1 MGTKVSI
8 AKGVSAVLVVSMIG
22 LGAAP
27 SIPSVFADELSTTV
41 TSTGQN
47 TSNSL
52 EINLSSLEKDGYSV
66 KNSINSIT
74 LDGVDPNA
82 KITVTDN
89 NTSYTDI
96 SQGIPLQTG
105 DNNYVISV
113 SDGTTPDNT
122 QTYNFT
128 VTREKS
134 SNDSL
139 QDIKLSAGQLK
150 FDPAADPVTPY
161 NVQVENN
168 VDSLTIT
175 PVLADTTATV
185 KVDPS
190 TATDQGFTVQ
200 VPPVGKTTEIT
211 ITVTAENGKDQKTY
225 KLEVTRADQ
234 TPGSQTSGT
243 GSTQTSGTGSTQTS
257 GAGSTQT
264 SGTGNSHPGGS
275 SMSNSKPGSTGLN
288 GTHSMTGARNTSTA
302 NHKNAGTFDKS
313 NAGATS
319 EQQNSQQFGGVV
331 QKPSTATLSFLSVT
345 AGTWNKTFA
354 SDTFTYHVA
363 LPNDVDSVTISATPA
378 YSGAAVVIADGT
390 TRTISIGDQKKTIV
404 SVVITN
410 GTDKKTYVLVFDKAE
425 PDPVT
430 TTAAG
435 QQVSST
441 TENLS
446 TDSITKSSN
455 ASTSTNKWNAGQNN
469 APTSFWSR
477 LVDSIRSFFSKL

>member
-27 SIPSVFADELSTTV
+27 SIPSVFADEPSTTV

-52 EINLSSLEKDGYSV
+52 EINLSSLTDGYSTTV
-66 KNSINSIT
+66 ANNINSII
-74 LDGVDPNA
+74 LKGGDSSAQVS
-82 KITVTDN
+82 VTAN
-89 NTSYTDI
+89 GKSYNLSDE
-96 SQGIPLQTG
+96 IPLQTG
-105 DNNYVISV
+105 DNNFVISV
-113 SDGTTPDNT
+113 SDGTNPDSPK
-122 QTYNFT
+122 TYKFT

-150 FDPAADPVTPY
+150 YDPAADPATPY

-200 VPPVGKTTEIT
+200 VPPVGKTTEVT

-243 GSTQTSGTGSTQTS
+243 GSTQTSGAGSSQTS
-257 GAGSTQT
+257 GS
-264 SGTGNSHPGGS
+264 GNSHPGGS
-275 SMSNSKPGSTGLN
+275 STSNSKPGSTGLN
-288 GTHSMTGARNTSTA
+288 GTHSMSGARNTSTA

-319 EQQNSQQFGGVV
+319 EQQNSQQFGGAV

-363 LPNDVDSVTISATPA
+363 LTNDVDSVTISATPA
-378 YSGAAVVIADGT
+378 YSGAAVVIGDGT
-390 TRTISIGDQKKTIV
+390 TKTISIGDQKKTIV

-410 GTDKKTYVLVFDKAE
+410 GTDKKTYVLVFDKAV

-455 ASTSTNKWNAGQNN
+455 ASTSTNNWNGGQNN

-477 LVDSIRSFFSKL
+477 LVDSIRSFFSKF